1 MQLDLTKI
9 DFAQIPTRN
18 LKKEL
23 FEAQLS
29 CVKEIGFGKTKKHE
43 LKPMTWKEF
52 LAVAK
57 GVN

>member
-1 MQLDLTKI
+1 MQLDLTKV

-23 FEAQLS
+23 FEAQLI
-29 CVKEIGFGKTKKHE
+29 CAKEIGFGKTKKDE

-52 LAVAK
+52 LAVAG
-57 GVN
+57 GVS